1 MKISDG
7 LFDEWINAQ
16 KPSPRWTPLIL
27 PEETLADDLLSGNAS
42 PAVQTPLANSGNIT
56 PDNDNHILIRE
67 PADVETDGREDA
79 SEVGGSSVESMRL
92 FPQTDSNS
100 AINTQPLPLQ
110 PKSRG
115 GHQMVIDSSTQVS

>member
-56 PDNDNHILIRE
+56 PDDELNLQGLNKRINEMGGDDN
-67 PADVETDGREDA
+67 
-79 SEVGGSSVESMRL
+79 
-92 FPQTDSNS
+92 
-100 AINTQPLPLQ
+100 
-110 PKSRG
+110 
-115 GHQMVIDSSTQVS
+115 